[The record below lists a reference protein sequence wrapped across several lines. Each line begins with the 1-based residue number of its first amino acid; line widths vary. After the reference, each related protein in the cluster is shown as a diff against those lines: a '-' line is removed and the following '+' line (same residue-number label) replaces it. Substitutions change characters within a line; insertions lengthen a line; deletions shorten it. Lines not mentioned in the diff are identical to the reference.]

1 MRSKQY
7 LALEHP
13 WAKKLPSGWRYEFFE
28 DLIKDT
34 VDNRGRT
41 VPTSDFGIPLI
52 ATNCIS
58 NSSLYPIFKDVRH
71 VSQKT
76 YDEWFRDGHV
86 EPNDILFANKGEN
99 CGKICLTPN
108 PVNFCFA
115 QDMIGI
121 KVDEKKINFKYLF
134 AILRSRFMKEQLFAF
149 RVDSVIPHLK
159 KTDFD
164 SIIIPIPPKKLENF
178 IGECYF
184 SISEK
189 IENLQNQNKVIEQ
202 IAQAI
207 FKSWF
212 IDFDGVTEFEDSE
225 LGKIPKGWQIGILEN
240 FLDLTKGVSY
250 KSQDLKFSNKALVTL
265 KSVKR
270 GGGYTNIGLKS
281 FDGKYNENQV
291 VKENDIIVAQTDL
304 TQNADVI
311 GKPALIRDS
320 KHFDILVAS
329 LDIVII
335 KIKNNK
341 ILKFYIYYLFLTDR
355 FQNHVYGYT
364 SGTTVLHLAK
374 DAIPNFVFILP
385 PTKTLEKF
393 DKLISTWIQKNHENN
408 NQIENLTKIRDF
420 LLPKLMSG
428 EIRV

>member
-1 MRSKQY
+1 MILSNAILINPIRTIEKNSSNPFIAMEDIEPNYRFVKSKTNRESRSGSKFKNGDTLFARITPSLENGKTAYVDSLEDGKIGIGSTEFIVLSGKSGITENLFVYY
-7 LALEHP
+7 LARTSEFRN
-13 WAKKLPSGWRYEFFE
+13 AAIQSMTGTSGRQRVQETVFDNFE
-28 DLIKDT
+28 ME
-34 VDNRGRT
+34 
-41 VPTSDFGIPLI
+41 IPDINNQLK
-52 ATNCIS
+52 IS
-58 NSSLYPIFKDVRH
+58 NILGNLDNKIKNL
-71 VSQKT
+71 
-76 YDEWFRDGHV
+76 RDI
-86 EPNDILFANKGEN
+86 NLIL
-99 CGKICLTPN
+99 
-108 PVNFCFA
+108 
-115 QDMIGI
+115 
-121 KVDEKKINFKYLF
+121 
-134 AILRSRFMKEQLFAF
+134 
-149 RVDSVIPHLK
+149 
-159 KTDFD
+159 
-164 SIIIPIPPKKLENF
+164 
-178 IGECYF
+178 
-184 SISEK
+184 
-189 IENLQNQNKVIEQ
+189 EQ
-202 IAQAI
+202 IIQSI

-408 NQIENLTKIRDF
+408 NQIENLTKVRDF

-428 EIRV
+428 EIQV

>member
-1 MRSKQY
+1 MDLKSKLKQ
-7 LALEHP
+7 L
-13 WAKKLPSGWRYEFFE
+13 RQ
-28 DLIKDT
+28 IKDIAEFNSENIGKNFQYAEIEYIDT
-34 VDNRGRT
+34 SSVTEGRLT
-41 VPTSDFGIPLI
+41 TI
-52 ATNCIS
+52 
-58 NSSLYPIFKDVRH
+58 
-71 VSQKT
+71 QKL
-76 YDEWFRDGHV
+76 ERKKSPSRAKRLV
-86 EPNDILFANKGEN
+86 KNNDIVISTVRPNLKHYYFVKNAQKNLVVSTGFVVIRPIEVDPLYLYYYLITPMFIEYLVGVAESHTSAYPSFPPEIIEN
-99 CGKICLTPN
+99 AEIDLPDENIQKKIGKILY
-108 PVNFCFA
+108 
-115 QDMIGI
+115 D
-121 KVDEKKINFKYLF
+121 L
-134 AILRSRFMKEQLFAF
+134 
-149 RVDSVIPHLK
+149 DSQ
-159 KTDFD
+159 
-164 SIIIPIPPKKLENF
+164 
-178 IGECYF
+178 
-184 SISEK
+184 
-189 IENLQNQNKVIEQ
+189 IENLQKQNKILEQ
-202 IAQAI
+202 IIQSI